1 MNICVQGLWHL
12 GTVTAACLASAGH
25 HVVGLDFDSETV
37 KRLNGGIPPIFEP
50 GLEALV
56 QKGLSDGKLSF
67 TTDIRA
73 AVNGIDLLWVAYDT
87 PVNDED
93 QADVPFVLD
102 RIKMTLPHLRGHP
115 LVLISSQLPA
125 GSTRSLETAE
135 ASFAYSPE
143 NLRLGKAIA
152 AFTQPDRVIV
162 GIRNE
167 RDRTLLEELFGAFTN
182 RIEFMSVE
190 SAEMTKHALNAFL
203 ATSVSFINEIAA
215 LCEQVGAD
223 AKEVE
228 RGLKSE
234 ARIGPKAYLSPGGPF
249 AGGTLARDIAF
260 LTDIGQAKG
269 VPTDLLAGVR
279 TSNNKHRQWARRKL
293 QAVVGDLKGKTL
305 AVWGLTYKPGTDTLR
320 RSSSI
325 ELCEWLY
332 ESGARIHAHNP
343 AIKMLTPA
351 LAERI
356 RLFETPLAA
365 LNDAVALVVATE
377 CPEFLNI
384 DGGDVAKTMGSA
396 TVIDAN
402 RFLAK
407 ELESQAGIRYFTV
420 GKS

>member
-1 MNICVQGLWHL
+1 VKICVQGLWHL

-25 HVVGLDFDSETV
+25 HVVGLDFESETI
-37 KRLNGGIPPIFEP
+37 KRLNEGIPPIFEP

-56 QKGLSDGKLSF
+56 QKGLSDGTLWF
-67 TTDIRA
+67 TTDIPK
-73 AVNGIDLLWVAYDT
+73 AVEGIDLLWIAYDT
-87 PVNDED
+87 PVDDDDKAN
-93 QADVPFVLD
+93 VPFVLD
-102 RIKMTLPHLRGHP
+102 RVKQTLPHLQGHP

-125 GSTRSLETAE
+125 GSTKSLEIAG

-167 RDRTLLEELFGAFTN
+167 RDREILEKLFSAFTN
-182 RIEFMSVE
+182 RIEFMSIE

-215 LCEQVGAD
+215 ICEQVGAD

-234 ARIGPKAYLSPGGPF
+234 ARIGPKAYLSPGGAF

-260 LTDIGQAKG
+260 LTEIGRAKG

-279 TSNNKHRQWARRKL
+279 TSNNKHRQWARRRL
-293 QAVVGDLKGKTL
+293 QAVLGDLKEKTV
-305 AVWGLTYKPGTDTLR
+305 AVWGLAYKPGTDTLR

-325 ELCEWLY
+325 ELCEWLH
-332 ESGARIHAHNP
+332 ENGANVHAHDP
-343 AIKMLTPA
+343 AVKTLPPV

-356 RLFETPLAA
+356 RLFDTPLTA
-365 LNDAVALVVATE
+365 LKDAVALVVATE

-384 DGGDVAKTMGSA
+384 NGEDVAKAMPFP
-396 TVIDAN
+396 VVFDAN

-407 ELESQAGIRYFTV
+407 QLESQNEVRYFTV

>member
-1 MNICVQGLWHL
+1 MKICVQGLWHL
-12 GTVTAACLASAGH
+12 GTITAACLATAGH
-25 HVVGLDFDSETV
+25 HVVGLDFDSRTV
-37 KRLNGGIPPIFEP
+37 ERLREGIPPLFEP

-56 QKGLSDGKLSF
+56 QKGLSAGNLSF
-67 TTDIRA
+67 TTDIHE
-73 AVNGIDLLWVAYDT
+73 AVEGVDILWIAYDT
-87 PVNDED
+87 PVDD
-93 QADVPFVLD
+93 DDKADVPFVLE
-102 RIKMTLPHLRGHP
+102 RVKQTLPHLKGHP

-125 GSTRSLETAE
+125 GSTRSLESPN

-152 AFTQPDRVIV
+152 AFTQPERVIV
-162 GIRNE
+162 GIRNK
-167 RDRTLLEELFGAFTN
+167 RDRELLEQLFSAFTS

-215 LCEQVGAD
+215 ICEQVGAD

-234 ARIGPKAYLSPGGPF
+234 ARIGPKAYLSPGGAF

-269 VPTDLLAGVR
+269 VPTDLLSGVR
-279 TSNNKHRQWARRKL
+279 TSNNKHRQWARRRL
-293 QAVVGDLKGKTL
+293 QTVLGDLKGKTV

-320 RSSSI
+320 RSSAI

-332 ESGARIHAHNP
+332 ESGARVQAFDP
-343 AIKMLTPA
+343 AVKTVPFS

-356 RLFETPLAA
+356 HLFETPLAA
-365 LNDAVALVVATE
+365 LKDAHALVVATE
-377 CPEFLNI
+377 SPEFSSI
-384 DGGDVAKTMGSA
+384 DGGSIVTAMRA
-396 TVIDAN
+396 ALVFDAA
-402 RFLAK
+402 RFLSK
-407 ELESQAGIRYFTV
+407 ELESQAGLRYFAV